1 MVYFILF
8 LVIFL
13 GLAFLKVPIPFSMGI
28 SAILIYMYAGGT
40 SAAISMGAFRAL
52 NVFTFLAIPAFI
64 FAGDLMAAS
73 GISAAIMRFAN
84 SIIGRL
90 RGAVG
95 AVTIIT
101 CMLFGAITGSSLA
114 TITGIGGMMLPEMMK
129 AGYSRE
135 YSTGLIS
142 ACGFLGIL
150 IPPSIPGILYAMMA
164 GENLMKVW
172 LCTVTP
178 GVMLGIAYIII
189 NYFVYGRK
197 EEKARVTQGAFKAG
211 PYFKNIGVQTWK
223 SMSALLMP
231 VIIFYGIYGGIFTP
245 TEAGAVAVAY
255 GLLVGWVIN
264 PIFLKKKPEVK
275 LTKILSEGAISS
287 ASIAML
293 MTFATIAGIMITQTR
308 IPAILTEAMFSVTH
322 SKVVFLL
329 ILNLLL
335 IIVGMFMETNSSIL
349 LLGPIL
355 IPIATSFGVDS
366 IHFAGIML
374 LNLEIG
380 MITPPFAANLFVG
393 CRVGN
398 VTIDKVLPSMIPFF
412 VACLIVL
419 LLTTYIPGL
428 VTWLPNLVG

>member
-178 GVMLGIAYIII
+178 GVMLGIAYILI

-197 EEKARVTQGAFKAG
+197 EEKAHVTQGAFKVV

-264 PIFLKKKPEVK
+264 PIFLKKKPEVNLVK
-275 LTKILSEGAISS
+275 VLSEGAISS